1 MFTSLVSSQLH
12 KQLLLNK
19 RMKRFFRYFQPYQK
33 EAILGPVFKLL
44 EASFELLVPLIIA
57 FIVDTIIPNGNQGDL
72 VAMLLLLVG
81 LACVGILV
89 SLTAQYFSA
98 KAAVGVTKA
107 LTNDLYQKVLSLP
120 KSSRDIL
127 SSSSLLTRLTSDTLQ
142 IQTGI
147 NTFLRLFLRA
157 PIVVFGSLM
166 MAFYISPSLS
176 VYFLGMIILL
186 LIIVTGISIITSRM
200 YQSIRKDVDSLVG
213 QVGETV
219 MGWRVIRAFG
229 QKAREI
235 KTFQGINQTYKKHQ
249 LQAGFWSSLLS
260 PLTFLVVNTT
270 LLILIWQGNG
280 AVSQNLLE
288 QGMLVALINYLLQ
301 ILVELVKM
309 IMVVSTLNQTYIS
322 AQRIQEVFDQESENV
337 EADLPVV
344 KSRDKDLV
352 FSVHDLTFAYPN
364 SAEESLSGIDF
375 ELRKGQFMGIIGGTG
390 SGKST
395 LVDLLQALYSLPTS
409 QLSVYIDGKSPKNV
423 KEWRQ
428 QIAVVPQQAQLFAGT
443 VRSNLSL
450 GLASVSE
457 SDLWAALEIAQA
469 KSFIEDKGGLDSP
482 VEAFGKNFSGGQRQR
497 LTIARAILQKAP
509 ILILDDATSALDYL
523 TESRLLA
530 SIRREL
536 PEQTLIMVSQR
547 TNSLRAA
554 DQILVLDQGRQVG
567 LGRHE
572 DLLRSSA
579 IYQEIDQSQHR
590 EEGSH
595 ETI

>member
-1 MFTSLVSSQLH
+1 
-12 KQLLLNK
+12 
-19 RMKRFFRYFQPYQK
+19 MKFLSRYFKDYIK
-33 EAILGPVFKLL
+33 ESILGPVFKLL
-44 EASFELLVPLIIA
+44 EACFEFLVPLIIA
-57 FIVDTIIPNGNQGDL
+57 YIVDTIIPNGSQGNL
-72 VAMLLLLVG
+72 VAMLFLLVG
-81 LACVGILV
+81 LACIGIIV
-89 SLTAQYFSA
+89 SLIAQYYSA
-98 KAAVGVTKA
+98 KAAVGVTKE

-157 PIVVFGSLM
+157 PIVVFGSLI

-176 VYFLGMIILL
+176 AYFLGMIILL
-186 LIIVTGISIITSRM
+186 IFIVTVISVMTSRI
-200 YQSIRKDVDSLVG
+200 YQSMRKELDGLVG
-213 QVGETV
+213 QVRETV
-219 MGWRVIRAFG
+219 TGWRVIRAFG
-229 QKAREI
+229 QREREI
-235 KTFQGINQTYKKHQ
+235 KAFQGINQIYKKQQ

-260 PLTFLVVNTT
+260 PLTFLVVNGT
-270 LLILIWQGNG
+270 LIILIWQGNK
-280 AVSQNLLE
+280 AISHNLLE
-288 QGMLVALINYLLQ
+288 LGMLVALINYLLQ

-322 AQRIQEVFDQESENV
+322 AQRIQEVLDQTSEDVESS
-337 EADLPVV
+337 LPKVV
-344 KSRDKDLV
+344 SEDKEII
-352 FSVHDLTFAYPN
+352 FSVRHLSFSYPK
-364 SAEESLSGIDF
+364 SAEESLSDIAFD
-375 ELRKGQFMGIIGGTG
+375 LRKGQFMGIIGGTG

-395 LVDLLQALYSLPTS
+395 LVDLLQALYSVPTN
-409 QLSVYIDGKSPKNV
+409 QLSLFIDGKSPKNL

-428 QIAVVPQQAQLFAGT
+428 QIAIVPQQAQLFAGT
-443 VRSNLSL
+443 IRSNLSL
-450 GLASVSE
+450 GLEEISD
-457 SDLWAALEIAQA
+457 SDLWSALEIAQA

-530 SIRREL
+530 AICREL

-547 TNSLRAA
+547 TNSLRTA
-554 DQILVLDQGRQVG
+554 DQILVLEQGRQVG

-579 IYQEIDQSQHR
+579 IYQEIHQSQQQG
-590 EEGSH
+590 EEDSY

>member
-1 MFTSLVSSQLH
+1 MKSL
-12 KQLLLNK
+12 
-19 RMKRFFRYFQPYQK
+19 FRYFKSYKK
-33 EAILGPVFKLL
+33 ESILGPIFKLL

-57 FIVDTIIPNGNQGDL
+57 YIVDTIIPNGNRGDL

-81 LACVGILV
+81 LALVGIIV

-98 KAAVGVTKA
+98 KAAVGVTKE

-127 SSSSLLTRLTSDTLQ
+127 SSSSLLNRLTSDTLQ

-157 PIVVFGSLM
+157 PIVVFGSLIM
-166 MAFYISPSLS
+166 SFYISPTLS
-176 VYFLGMIILL
+176 VYFLGMIVLL
-186 LIIVTGISIITSRM
+186 LVIVAGISVMTSRI
-200 YQSIRKDVDSLVG
+200 YQTIRKELDGLVG
-213 QVGETV
+213 QVRETV
-219 MGWRVIRAFG
+219 TGWRVIRAFG
-229 QKAREI
+229 QREREI
-235 KTFQGINQTYKKHQ
+235 KTFQGINQRYKKQQ
-249 LQAGFWSSLLS
+249 LEAGFWSSLLS
-260 PLTFLVVNTT
+260 PLTFLVVNGT
-270 LLILIWQGNG
+270 LLILIWQGNI
-280 AVSQNLLE
+280 AISHNLLE

-337 EADLPVV
+337 KADLPVV
-344 KSRDKDLV
+344 KSRDKDMV

-390 SGKST
+390 SGKSS
-395 LVDLLQALYSLPTS
+395 LVDLLQALYSLPS
-409 QLSVYIDGKSPKNV
+409 NQLSIYIDGQSPKNL

-428 QIAVVPQQAQLFAGT
+428 QIAIVPQQAQLFAGT
-443 VRSNLSL
+443 IRSNLSL
-450 GLASVSE
+450 GLEEVSD
-457 SDLWAALEIAQA
+457 SDLWSALEIAQA

-547 TNSLRAA
+547 TNSLRTA

-595 ETI
+595 EAI

>member
-1 MFTSLVSSQLH
+1 M
-12 KQLLLNK
+12 
-19 RMKRFFRYFQPYQK
+19 RFLSRYFKDYIK
-33 EAILGPVFKLL
+33 ESILGPVFKLL

-57 FIVDTIIPNGNQGDL
+57 YIVDTIIPNGNRGDL

-81 LACVGILV
+81 LACIGIIV
-89 SLTAQYFSA
+89 SITAQYFSA

-127 SSSSLLTRLTSDTLQ
+127 SSASLLTRLTSDTLQ
-142 IQTGI
+142 VQTGI

-157 PIVVFGSLM
+157 PIVVFGSLI
-166 MAFYISPSLS
+166 MAFYINPSLS
-176 VYFLGMIILL
+176 IYFLGMILL
-186 LIIVTGISIITSRM
+186 LLVIVTGISVLTSRI
-200 YQSIRKDVDSLVG
+200 YQSIRKELDGLVG
-213 QVGETV
+213 QVRETV
-219 MGWRVIRAFG
+219 TGWRVIRAFG
-229 QKAREI
+229 QREREI
-235 KTFQGINQTYKKHQ
+235 KTFQGINQRYKKQQ

-260 PLTFLVVNTT
+260 PLTFLVVNGT
-270 LLILIWQGNG
+270 LLILIWQGNK
-280 AVSQNLLE
+280 AISHNLLE
-288 QGMLVALINYLLQ
+288 LGMLVALINYLLQ

-322 AQRIQEVFDQESENV
+322 AQRIQEVFEQKSEDVDAN
-337 EADLPVV
+337 LPVV
-344 KSRDKDLV
+344 YSRDKELIFFV
-352 FSVHDLTFAYPN
+352 NHLSFSYPK
-364 SAEESLSGIDF
+364 SAEESLIDIDF
-375 ELRKGQFMGIIGGTG
+375 ELGKGQFMGLIGGTG

-395 LVDLLQALYSLPTS
+395 LVDLLQALYSIPTS
-409 QLSVYIDGKSPKNV
+409 QLSFFIDGKSPRNL

-428 QIAVVPQQAQLFAGT
+428 QLAIVPQQAQLFAGT

-450 GLASVSE
+450 GLESVLDRE
-457 SDLWAALEIAQA
+457 LWAALEIAQA

-509 ILILDDATSALDYL
+509 ILVLDDATSALDYL

-530 SIRREL
+530 AIRRAF

-547 TNSLRAA
+547 TNSLRTA

-590 EEGSH
+590 EEDSH

>member
-1 MFTSLVSSQLH
+1 
-12 KQLLLNK
+12 
-19 RMKRFFRYFQPYQK
+19 MKFLSRYFKDYIK
-33 EAILGPVFKLL
+33 ESILGPVFKLL
-44 EASFELLVPLIIA
+44 EACFELLVPLIIA
-57 FIVDTIIPNGNQGDL
+57 YIVDTIIPNGSQGNL
-72 VAMLLLLVG
+72 VAMLFLLVG
-81 LACVGILV
+81 IACIGIIV
-89 SLTAQYFSA
+89 SLIAQYYSA
-98 KAAVGVTKA
+98 KAAVGVTKE

-120 KSSRDIL
+120 KSSQDIL

-157 PIVVFGSLM
+157 PIVVFGSLI

-176 VYFLGMIILL
+176 AYFLGMIILL
-186 LIIVTGISIITSRM
+186 IFIVTVISVMTSRI
-200 YQSIRKDVDSLVG
+200 YQSMRKELDGLVG
-213 QVGETV
+213 QVRETV
-219 MGWRVIRAFG
+219 TGWRVIRAFG
-229 QKAREI
+229 QREREI
-235 KTFQGINQTYKKHQ
+235 KAFQGINQIYKKQQ

-260 PLTFLVVNTT
+260 PLTFLVVNGT
-270 LLILIWQGNG
+270 LLILIWQGNI
-280 AVSQNLLE
+280 AISHNLLE

-322 AQRIQEVFDQESENV
+322 AQRIQEVFDQTSEDVESS
-337 EADLPVV
+337 LPRVV
-344 KSRDKDLV
+344 SEDKEII
-352 FSVHDLTFAYPN
+352 FSVRHLSFSYPK
-364 SAEESLSGIDF
+364 SAEESLSDIAFD
-375 ELRKGQFMGIIGGTG
+375 LRKGQFMGIIGGTG

-395 LVDLLQALYSLPTS
+395 LVDLLQALYSVPTN
-409 QLSVYIDGKSPKNV
+409 QLSLFIDGKSPKNL

-443 VRSNLSL
+443 IRSNLSL
-450 GLASVSE
+450 GLEEISD
-457 SDLWAALEIAQA
+457 SDLWSALEIAQA

-523 TESRLLA
+523 TESRLLVA
-530 SIRREL
+530 IRQEL
-536 PEQTLIMVSQR
+536 PGQNLIMVSQR
-547 TNSLRAA
+547 TNSLRTA
-554 DQILVLDQGRQVG
+554 DQILVLEQGRQVG

-579 IYQEIDQSQHR
+579 IYQEIHQSQQQG
-590 EEGSH
+590 EEDSY
-595 ETI
+595 ETS

>member
-1 MFTSLVSSQLH
+1 
-12 KQLLLNK
+12 
-19 RMKRFFRYFQPYQK
+19 MKFLSRYFKDYIK
-33 EAILGPVFKLL
+33 ESILGPVFKLL
-44 EASFELLVPLIIA
+44 EACFELLVPLIIA
-57 FIVDTIIPNGNQGDL
+57 YIVDTIIPNGSQGNL
-72 VAMLLLLVG
+72 VAMLFLLVG
-81 LACVGILV
+81 IACIGIIV
-89 SLTAQYFSA
+89 SLIAQYYSA
-98 KAAVGVTKA
+98 KAAVGVTKE

-157 PIVVFGSLM
+157 PIVVFGSLI

-176 VYFLGMIILL
+176 AYFLGMIILL
-186 LIIVTGISIITSRM
+186 IFIVTVISVMTSRI
-200 YQSIRKDVDSLVG
+200 YQSMRKELDGLVG
-213 QVGETV
+213 QVRETV
-219 MGWRVIRAFG
+219 TGWRVIRAFG
-229 QKAREI
+229 QREREI
-235 KTFQGINQTYKKHQ
+235 KAFQGINQIYKKQQ

-260 PLTFLVVNTT
+260 PLTFLVVNGT
-270 LLILIWQGNG
+270 LLILIWQGNI
-280 AVSQNLLE
+280 AISHNLLE

-322 AQRIQEVFDQESENV
+322 AQRIQEVFDQTSEDVESS
-337 EADLPVV
+337 LPKVV
-344 KSRDKDLV
+344 SEDKEII
-352 FSVHDLTFAYPN
+352 FSVRHLSFSYPK
-364 SAEESLSGIDF
+364 SAEESLSDIAFD
-375 ELRKGQFMGIIGGTG
+375 LRKGQFMGIIGGTG

-395 LVDLLQALYSLPTS
+395 LVDLLQALYSVPTN
-409 QLSVYIDGKSPKNV
+409 QLSLFIDGKSPKNL

-443 VRSNLSL
+443 IRSNLSL
-450 GLASVSE
+450 GLEEISD
-457 SDLWAALEIAQA
+457 SDLWSALEIAQA

-530 SIRREL
+530 AIRQEL
-536 PEQTLIMVSQR
+536 PGQNLIMVSQR
-547 TNSLRAA
+547 TNSLRTA
-554 DQILVLDQGRQVG
+554 DQILVLEQGRQVG

-572 DLLRSSA
+572 VLLRSSA
-579 IYQEIDQSQHR
+579 IYQEIHQSQQQG
-590 EEGSH
+590 EEDSY

>member
-1 MFTSLVSSQLH
+1 
-12 KQLLLNK
+12 
-19 RMKRFFRYFQPYQK
+19 MKFLSRYFKDYIK
-33 EAILGPVFKLL
+33 ESILGPVFKLL
-44 EASFELLVPLIIA
+44 EACFELLVPLIIA
-57 FIVDTIIPNGNQGDL
+57 YIVDTIIPNGSQGNL
-72 VAMLLLLVG
+72 VAMLFLLVG
-81 LACVGILV
+81 LACIGIIV
-89 SLTAQYFSA
+89 SLIAQYYSA
-98 KAAVGVTKA
+98 KAAVGVTKE

-157 PIVVFGSLM
+157 PIVVFGSLI

-176 VYFLGMIILL
+176 AYFLGMIILL
-186 LIIVTGISIITSRM
+186 IFIVTVISVMTSRI
-200 YQSIRKDVDSLVG
+200 YQSMRKELDGLVG
-213 QVGETV
+213 QVRETV
-219 MGWRVIRAFG
+219 TGWRVIRAFG
-229 QKAREI
+229 QREREI
-235 KTFQGINQTYKKHQ
+235 KAFQGINQIYKKQQ
-249 LQAGFWSSLLS
+249 LQAGFWSILLS
-260 PLTFLVVNTT
+260 PLTFLVVNST
-270 LLILIWQGNG
+270 LLILIWQGNI
-280 AVSQNLLE
+280 AISHNLLE

-322 AQRIQEVFDQESENV
+322 AQRIQEVFEQESEDV
-337 EADLPVV
+337 ESSLPKVV
-344 KSRDKDLV
+344 SEDKEII
-352 FSVHDLTFAYPN
+352 FSVRHLSFSYPK
-364 SAEESLSGIDF
+364 SAEESLSDIAFD
-375 ELRKGQFMGIIGGTG
+375 LRKGQFMGIIGGTG

-395 LVDLLQALYSLPTS
+395 LVDLLQALYSVPTN
-409 QLSVYIDGKSPKNV
+409 QLSLFIDGKSPKNL

-428 QIAVVPQQAQLFAGT
+428 RIAIVPQQAQLFAGT
-443 VRSNLSL
+443 IRSNLSL
-450 GLASVSE
+450 GLEEISD
-457 SDLWAALEIAQA
+457 SDLWSALEIAQA

-509 ILILDDATSALDYL
+509 ILVLDDATSALDYL
-523 TESRLLA
+523 TESRLLVA
-530 SIRREL
+530 IRREL

-547 TNSLRAA
+547 TNSLRTA
-554 DQILVLDQGRQVG
+554 DQILVLEQGRQVG

-579 IYQEIDQSQHR
+579 IYQEIHQSQQQG
-590 EEGSH
+590 EEDSY

>member
-1 MFTSLVSSQLH
+1 
-12 KQLLLNK
+12 
-19 RMKRFFRYFQPYQK
+19 MKFLSRYFKDYIK
-33 EAILGPVFKLL
+33 ESILGPVFKLL
-44 EASFELLVPLIIA
+44 EACFELLVPLIIA
-57 FIVDTIIPNGNQGDL
+57 YIVDTIIPNGSRGNL
-72 VAMLLLLVG
+72 VAMLFLLVG
-81 LACVGILV
+81 LACIGIIV
-89 SLTAQYFSA
+89 SLIAQYYSA
-98 KAAVGVTKA
+98 KAAVGVTKE

-157 PIVVFGSLM
+157 PIVVFGSLI

-176 VYFLGMIILL
+176 AYFLGMIILL
-186 LIIVTGISIITSRM
+186 IFIVTVISVMTSRI
-200 YQSIRKDVDSLVG
+200 YQSMRKELDGLVG
-213 QVGETV
+213 QVRETV
-219 MGWRVIRAFG
+219 TGWRVIRAFG
-229 QKAREI
+229 QREREI
-235 KTFQGINQTYKKHQ
+235 KAFQGINQIYKKQQ

-260 PLTFLVVNTT
+260 PLTFLVVNGT
-270 LLILIWQGNG
+270 LLILIWQGNI
-280 AVSQNLLE
+280 AISHNLLE

-322 AQRIQEVFDQESENV
+322 AQRIQEVFDQTSEDIESS
-337 EADLPVV
+337 LPKVV
-344 KSRDKDLV
+344 SEDKEII
-352 FSVHDLTFAYPN
+352 FSVRHLSFSYPK
-364 SAEESLSGIDF
+364 SAEESLSDIAFD
-375 ELRKGQFMGIIGGTG
+375 LRKGQFMGIIGGTG

-395 LVDLLQALYSLPTS
+395 LVDLLQALYSVPTN
-409 QLSVYIDGKSPKNV
+409 QLSLFIDGKSPKNL

-443 VRSNLSL
+443 IRSNLSL
-450 GLASVSE
+450 GLEEISD
-457 SDLWAALEIAQA
+457 SDLWSALEIAQA

-523 TESRLLA
+523 TESRLLVA
-530 SIRREL
+530 IRQEL
-536 PEQTLIMVSQR
+536 PGQNLIMVSQR
-547 TNSLRAA
+547 TNSLRTA
-554 DQILVLDQGRQVG
+554 DQILVLEQGRQVG

-572 DLLRSSA
+572 VLLRSSA
-579 IYQEIDQSQHR
+579 IYQEIHQSQQQG
-590 EEGSH
+590 EEDSY

>member
-1 MFTSLVSSQLH
+1 
-12 KQLLLNK
+12 
-19 RMKRFFRYFQPYQK
+19 MKFLSRYFKDYIK
-33 EAILGPVFKLL
+33 ESILGPVFKLL
-44 EASFELLVPLIIA
+44 EACFELLVPLIIA
-57 FIVDTIIPNGNQGDL
+57 YIVDTIIPNGSQGNL
-72 VAMLLLLVG
+72 VAMLFLLVG
-81 LACVGILV
+81 IACIGIIV
-89 SLTAQYFSA
+89 SLIAQYYSA
-98 KAAVGVTKA
+98 KAAVGVTKE

-157 PIVVFGSLM
+157 PIVVFGSLI

-176 VYFLGMIILL
+176 AYFLGMIILL
-186 LIIVTGISIITSRM
+186 IFIVTVISVMTSRI
-200 YQSIRKDVDSLVG
+200 YQSMRKELDGLVG
-213 QVGETV
+213 QVRETV
-219 MGWRVIRAFG
+219 TGWRVIRAFG
-229 QKAREI
+229 QREREI
-235 KTFQGINQTYKKHQ
+235 KAFQGINQIYKKQQ

-260 PLTFLVVNTT
+260 PLTFLVVNGT
-270 LLILIWQGNG
+270 LLILIWQGNI
-280 AVSQNLLE
+280 AISHNLLE

-322 AQRIQEVFDQESENV
+322 AQRIQEVFDQTSEDVESS
-337 EADLPVV
+337 LPKVV
-344 KSRDKDLV
+344 SEDKEII
-352 FSVHDLTFAYPN
+352 FSVRHLSFSYPK
-364 SAEESLSGIDF
+364 SAEESLSDIAFD
-375 ELRKGQFMGIIGGTG
+375 LRKGQFMGIIGGTG

-395 LVDLLQALYSLPTS
+395 LVDLLQALYSLPTN
-409 QLSVYIDGKSPKNV
+409 QLSLFIDGKSPKNL

-443 VRSNLSL
+443 IRSNLSL
-450 GLASVSE
+450 GLEEISD
-457 SDLWAALEIAQA
+457 SDLWSALEIAQA

-523 TESRLLA
+523 TESRLLVA
-530 SIRREL
+530 IRQEL
-536 PEQTLIMVSQR
+536 PGQNLIMVSQR
-547 TNSLRAA
+547 TNSLRTA
-554 DQILVLDQGRQVG
+554 DQILVLEQGRQVG

-579 IYQEIDQSQHR
+579 IYQEIHQSQQQG
-590 EEGSH
+590 EEDSY

>member
-1 MFTSLVSSQLH
+1 
-12 KQLLLNK
+12 
-19 RMKRFFRYFQPYQK
+19 MKFLSRYFKDYIK
-33 EAILGPVFKLL
+33 ESILGPVFKLL
-44 EASFELLVPLIIA
+44 EACFELLVPLIIA
-57 FIVDTIIPNGNQGDL
+57 YIVDTIIPNGSQGNL
-72 VAMLLLLVG
+72 VAMLFLLVG
-81 LACVGILV
+81 LACIGIIV
-89 SLTAQYFSA
+89 SLIAQYYSA
-98 KAAVGVTKA
+98 KAAVGVTKE

-157 PIVVFGSLM
+157 PIVVFGSLI

-176 VYFLGMIILL
+176 AYFLGMIILL
-186 LIIVTGISIITSRM
+186 IFIVTVISVMTSRI
-200 YQSIRKDVDSLVG
+200 YQSMRKELDGLVG
-213 QVGETV
+213 QVRETV
-219 MGWRVIRAFG
+219 TGWRVIRAFG
-229 QKAREI
+229 QREREI
-235 KTFQGINQTYKKHQ
+235 KAFQGINQIYKKQQ

-260 PLTFLVVNTT
+260 PLTFLVVNGT
-270 LLILIWQGNG
+270 LLILIWQGNI
-280 AVSQNLLE
+280 AISHNLLE

-322 AQRIQEVFDQESENV
+322 AQRIQEVFDQTSEDVESS
-337 EADLPVV
+337 LPRVV
-344 KSRDKDLV
+344 SEDKEII
-352 FSVHDLTFAYPN
+352 FSVRHLSFSYPK
-364 SAEESLSGIDF
+364 SAEESLSDIAFD
-375 ELRKGQFMGIIGGTG
+375 LRKGQFMGIIGGTG

-395 LVDLLQALYSLPTS
+395 LVDLLQALYSVPTN
-409 QLSVYIDGKSPKNV
+409 QLSLFIDGKSPKNL

-443 VRSNLSL
+443 IRSNLSL
-450 GLASVSE
+450 GLEEISD
-457 SDLWAALEIAQA
+457 SDLWSALEIAQA

-523 TESRLLA
+523 TESRLLVA
-530 SIRREL
+530 IRQEL
-536 PEQTLIMVSQR
+536 PGQNLIMVSQR
-547 TNSLRAA
+547 TNSLRTA
-554 DQILVLDQGRQVG
+554 DQILVLEQGRQVG

-579 IYQEIDQSQHR
+579 IYQEIHQSQQQG
-590 EEGSH
+590 EEDSY

>member
-1 MFTSLVSSQLH
+1 MKSL
-12 KQLLLNK
+12 
-19 RMKRFFRYFQPYQK
+19 FRYFKSYKK
-33 EAILGPVFKLL
+33 ESILGPIFKLL

-57 FIVDTIIPNGNQGDL
+57 YIVDTIIPNGNRGDL

-81 LACVGILV
+81 LALVGIIV

-98 KAAVGVTKA
+98 KAAVGVTKE

-127 SSSSLLTRLTSDTLQ
+127 SSSSLLNRLTSDTLQ

-157 PIVVFGSLM
+157 PIVVFGSLIM
-166 MAFYISPSLS
+166 SFYISPTLS

-186 LIIVTGISIITSRM
+186 LVIVAGISVMTSRI
-200 YQSIRKDVDSLVG
+200 YQTIRKELDGLVA
-213 QVGETV
+213 QVRETV
-219 MGWRVIRAFG
+219 TGWRVIRAFG
-229 QKAREI
+229 QREREI
-235 KTFQGINQTYKKHQ
+235 KTFQGINQRYKKQQ
-249 LQAGFWSSLLS
+249 LEAGFWSSLLS
-260 PLTFLVVNTT
+260 PLTFLVVNGT
-270 LLILIWQGNG
+270 LLILIWQGNV
-280 AVSQNLLE
+280 AISDNLLE

-322 AQRIQEVFDQESENV
+322 AQRIQEVFEQESEDV
-337 EADLPVV
+337 QADLPVV
-344 KSRDKDLV
+344 KSRDKELV
-352 FSVHDLTFAYPN
+352 FSVHNLTFAYPN

-375 ELRKGQFMGIIGGTG
+375 ELRKGQFIGIIGGTG

-395 LVDLLQALYSLPTS
+395 LVDLLQALYSLPTN
-409 QLSVYIDGKSPKNV
+409 QLSIYIDGQSPKNL
-423 KEWRQ
+423 KEWRR
-428 QIAVVPQQAQLFAGT
+428 QIAIVPQQAQLFAGT

-450 GLASVSE
+450 GLESVSD
-457 SDLWAALEIAQA
+457 SDLWVALAIAQA

-523 TESRLLA
+523 TESRLLVA
-530 SIRREL
+530 IRQEL
-536 PEQTLIMVSQR
+536 PGQNLIMVSQR
-547 TNSLRAA
+547 TNSLRTA
-554 DQILVLDQGRQVG
+554 DQILVLEQGRQVG

-579 IYQEIDQSQHR
+579 IYQEIHQSQQQG
-590 EEGSH
+590 EEDSY

>member
-1 MFTSLVSSQLH
+1 MKSL
-12 KQLLLNK
+12 
-19 RMKRFFRYFQPYQK
+19 FRYFKSYKK
-33 EAILGPVFKLL
+33 ESILGPIFKLL

-57 FIVDTIIPNGNQGDL
+57 YIVDTIIPNGNRGDL

-81 LACVGILV
+81 LALVGIIV

-98 KAAVGVTKA
+98 KAAVGVTKE

-127 SSSSLLTRLTSDTLQ
+127 SSSSLLNRLTSDTLQ

-157 PIVVFGSLM
+157 PIVVFGSLIM
-166 MAFYISPSLS
+166 SFYISPTLS

-186 LIIVTGISIITSRM
+186 LVIVAGISVMTSRI
-200 YQSIRKDVDSLVG
+200 YQTIRKELDGLVG
-213 QVGETV
+213 QVRETV
-219 MGWRVIRAFG
+219 TGWRVIRAFG
-229 QKAREI
+229 QREREI
-235 KTFQGINQTYKKHQ
+235 KTFQVINQRFKKQQ
-249 LQAGFWSSLLS
+249 LEAGFWSSLLS
-260 PLTFLVVNTT
+260 PLTFLVVNGT
-270 LLILIWQGNG
+270 LLILIWQGNI
-280 AVSQNLLE
+280 AIANNLLE

-322 AQRIQEVFDQESENV
+322 AQRIQEVFEQESENV
-337 EADLPVV
+337 KADLPVV
-344 KSRDKDLV
+344 NSRDKDLV

-364 SAEESLSGIDF
+364 SAEESLVNINF
-375 ELRKGQFMGIIGGTG
+375 QLRKGQFMGIIGGTG

-409 QLSVYIDGKSPKNV
+409 QFSIYIDGKSPKNV

-428 QIAVVPQQAQLFAGT
+428 QIAIVPQQAQLFAGT

-450 GLASVSE
+450 GLESVSD

-530 SIRREL
+530 AIRRDL

>member
-1 MFTSLVSSQLH
+1 
-12 KQLLLNK
+12 
-19 RMKRFFRYFQPYQK
+19 MKFLSRYFKDYIK
-33 EAILGPVFKLL
+33 ESILGPVFKLL
-44 EASFELLVPLIIA
+44 EACFELLVPLIIA
-57 FIVDTIIPNGNQGDL
+57 YIVDTIIPNGSQGNL
-72 VAMLLLLVG
+72 VAMLFLLVG
-81 LACVGILV
+81 IACIGIIV
-89 SLTAQYFSA
+89 SLIAQYYSA
-98 KAAVGVTKA
+98 KAAVGVTKE

-157 PIVVFGSLM
+157 PIVVFGSLI

-176 VYFLGMIILL
+176 AYFLGMIILL
-186 LIIVTGISIITSRM
+186 IFIVTVISVMTSRI
-200 YQSIRKDVDSLVG
+200 YQSMRKELDGLVG
-213 QVGETV
+213 QVRETV
-219 MGWRVIRAFG
+219 TGWRVIRAFG
-229 QKAREI
+229 QREREI
-235 KTFQGINQTYKKHQ
+235 KAFQGINQIYKKQQ

-260 PLTFLVVNTT
+260 PLTFLVVNGT
-270 LLILIWQGNG
+270 LLILIWQGNI
-280 AVSQNLLE
+280 VISHNLLE

-322 AQRIQEVFDQESENV
+322 AQRIQEVFDQTSEDVESS
-337 EADLPVV
+337 LPKVV
-344 KSRDKDLV
+344 SEDKEII
-352 FSVHDLTFAYPN
+352 FSVRHISFSYPK
-364 SAEESLSGIDF
+364 SAEESLSDIAFD
-375 ELRKGQFMGIIGGTG
+375 LRKGQFMGIIGGTG

-395 LVDLLQALYSLPTS
+395 LVDLLQALYSVPTN
-409 QLSVYIDGKSPKNV
+409 QLSLFIDGKSPKNL

-428 QIAVVPQQAQLFAGT
+428 QIAIVPQQAQLFAGT
-443 VRSNLSL
+443 IRSNLSL
-450 GLASVSE
+450 GLEEISD
-457 SDLWAALEIAQA
+457 SDLWSALEIAQA

-523 TESRLLA
+523 TESRLLVA
-530 SIRREL
+530 IRQEL
-536 PEQTLIMVSQR
+536 PDQNLIMVSQR
-547 TNSLRAA
+547 TNSLRTA
-554 DQILVLDQGRQVG
+554 DQILVLEQGRQVG

-579 IYQEIDQSQHR
+579 IYQEIHQSQQQG
-590 EEGSH
+590 EEDSY

>member
-1 MFTSLVSSQLH
+1 
-12 KQLLLNK
+12 
-19 RMKRFFRYFQPYQK
+19 MKFLSRYFKDYIK
-33 EAILGPVFKLL
+33 ESILGPVFKLL
-44 EASFELLVPLIIA
+44 EACFELLVPLIIA
-57 FIVDTIIPNGNQGDL
+57 YIVDTIIPNGSQGNL
-72 VAMLLLLVG
+72 VAMLFLLVG
-81 LACVGILV
+81 IACIGIIV
-89 SLTAQYFSA
+89 SLIAQYYSA
-98 KAAVGVTKA
+98 KAAVGVTKE

-157 PIVVFGSLM
+157 PIVVFGSLI

-176 VYFLGMIILL
+176 AYFLGMIILL
-186 LIIVTGISIITSRM
+186 IFIVTVISVMTSRI
-200 YQSIRKDVDSLVG
+200 YQSMRKELDGLVG
-213 QVGETV
+213 QVRETV
-219 MGWRVIRAFG
+219 TGWRVIRAFG
-229 QKAREI
+229 QREREI
-235 KTFQGINQTYKKHQ
+235 KAFQGINQIYKKQQ

-260 PLTFLVVNTT
+260 PLTFLVVNGT
-270 LLILIWQGNG
+270 LLILIWRGNI
-280 AVSQNLLE
+280 AISHNLLE

-322 AQRIQEVFDQESENV
+322 AQRIQEVFDQTSEDVESS
-337 EADLPVV
+337 LPKVV
-344 KSRDKDLV
+344 SEDKEII
-352 FSVHDLTFAYPN
+352 FSVRHLSFSYPK
-364 SAEESLSGIDF
+364 SAEESLSDIAFD
-375 ELRKGQFMGIIGGTG
+375 LRRGQFMGIIGGTG

-395 LVDLLQALYSLPTS
+395 LVDLLQALYSVPTN
-409 QLSVYIDGKSPKNV
+409 QLSLFIDGKSPKNL

-428 QIAVVPQQAQLFAGT
+428 QIAIVPQQAQLFAGT
-443 VRSNLSL
+443 IRSNLSL
-450 GLASVSE
+450 GLEEISD
-457 SDLWAALEIAQA
+457 SDLWSALEIAQA

-523 TESRLLA
+523 TESRLLVA
-530 SIRREL
+530 IRQEL
-536 PEQTLIMVSQR
+536 PDQNLIMVSQR
-547 TNSLRAA
+547 TNSLRTA
-554 DQILVLDQGRQVG
+554 DQILVLEQGRQVG

-579 IYQEIDQSQHR
+579 IYQEIHQSQQQG
-590 EEGSH
+590 EEDSY

>member
-1 MFTSLVSSQLH
+1 
-12 KQLLLNK
+12 
-19 RMKRFFRYFQPYQK
+19 MKFLSRYFKDYIK
-33 EAILGPVFKLL
+33 ESILGPVFKLL
-44 EASFELLVPLIIA
+44 EACFELLVPLIIA
-57 FIVDTIIPNGNQGDL
+57 YIVDTIIPNGSQGNL
-72 VAMLLLLVG
+72 VAMLFLLVG
-81 LACVGILV
+81 LACIGIIV
-89 SLTAQYFSA
+89 SLIAQYYSA
-98 KAAVGVTKA
+98 KAAVGVTKE

-157 PIVVFGSLM
+157 PIVVFGSLI

-176 VYFLGMIILL
+176 AYFLGMIILL
-186 LIIVTGISIITSRM
+186 IFIVTVISVMTSRI
-200 YQSIRKDVDSLVG
+200 YQSMRKELDGLVG
-213 QVGETV
+213 QVRETV
-219 MGWRVIRAFG
+219 TGWRVIRAFG
-229 QKAREI
+229 QREREI
-235 KTFQGINQTYKKHQ
+235 KAFQGINQIYKKQQ

-260 PLTFLVVNTT
+260 PLTFLVVNGT
-270 LLILIWQGNG
+270 LLILIWQGNI
-280 AVSQNLLE
+280 AISHNLLE

-309 IMVVSTLNQTYIS
+309 ILVVSTLNQTYIS
-322 AQRIQEVFDQESENV
+322 AQRIQEVFDQTSEDVESS
-337 EADLPVV
+337 LPKVV
-344 KSRDKDLV
+344 SEDKEII
-352 FSVHDLTFAYPN
+352 FSVRHLSFSYPK
-364 SAEESLSGIDF
+364 SAEESLSDIAFD
-375 ELRKGQFMGIIGGTG
+375 LRKGQFMGIIGGTG

-395 LVDLLQALYSLPTS
+395 LVDLLQALYSVPTS
-409 QLSVYIDGKSPKNV
+409 QLPLFIDGKSPKNL

-428 QIAVVPQQAQLFAGT
+428 QIAIVPQQAQLFAGT
-443 VRSNLSL
+443 IRSSLSL
-450 GLASVSE
+450 GLEEISD
-457 SDLWAALEIAQA
+457 SDLWSALEIAQA

-523 TESRLLA
+523 TESRLLVA
-530 SIRREL
+530 IRQEL
-536 PEQTLIMVSQR
+536 PGQNLIMVSQR
-547 TNSLRAA
+547 PNSLRTA
-554 DQILVLDQGRQVG
+554 DQILVLEQGRQVG

-579 IYQEIDQSQHR
+579 IYQEIHQSQQQG
-590 EEGSH
+590 EEDSY

>member
-1 MFTSLVSSQLH
+1 
-12 KQLLLNK
+12 
-19 RMKRFFRYFQPYQK
+19 MKFLSRYFKDYIK
-33 EAILGPVFKLL
+33 ESILGPVFKLL
-44 EASFELLVPLIIA
+44 EACFELLVPLIIA
-57 FIVDTIIPNGNQGDL
+57 YIVDAIIPNGSQGNL
-72 VAMLLLLVG
+72 VAMLFLLVG
-81 LACVGILV
+81 IACIGIIV
-89 SLTAQYFSA
+89 SLIAQYYSA
-98 KAAVGVTKA
+98 KAAVGVTKE

-127 SSSSLLTRLTSDTLQ
+127 SSSNLLTRLTSDTLQ

-157 PIVVFGSLM
+157 PIVVFGSLI

-176 VYFLGMIILL
+176 AYFLGMIILL
-186 LIIVTGISIITSRM
+186 IFIVTVISVMTSRI
-200 YQSIRKDVDSLVG
+200 YQSMRKELDGLVG
-213 QVGETV
+213 QVRETV
-219 MGWRVIRAFG
+219 TGWRVIRAFG
-229 QKAREI
+229 QREREI
-235 KTFQGINQTYKKHQ
+235 KAFQGINQIYKKQQ

-260 PLTFLVVNTT
+260 PLTFLVVNGT
-270 LLILIWQGNG
+270 LLILIWQGNI
-280 AVSQNLLE
+280 VISHNLLE

-322 AQRIQEVFDQESENV
+322 AQRIQEVFDQTSEDVESS
-337 EADLPVV
+337 LPKVV
-344 KSRDKDLV
+344 SEDKEII
-352 FSVHDLTFAYPN
+352 FSVRHISFSYPK
-364 SAEESLSGIDF
+364 SAEESLSDIAFD
-375 ELRKGQFMGIIGGTG
+375 LRKGQFMGIIGGTG

-395 LVDLLQALYSLPTS
+395 LVDLLQALYSVPTN
-409 QLSVYIDGKSPKNV
+409 QLSLFIDGKSPKNL

-428 QIAVVPQQAQLFAGT
+428 QIAIVPQQAQLFAGT
-443 VRSNLSL
+443 IRSNLSL
-450 GLASVSE
+450 GLEEISD
-457 SDLWAALEIAQA
+457 SDLWSALEIAQA

-523 TESRLLA
+523 TESRLLVA
-530 SIRREL
+530 IRQEL
-536 PEQTLIMVSQR
+536 PGQNLIMVSQR
-547 TNSLRAA
+547 TNSLRTA
-554 DQILVLDQGRQVG
+554 DQILVLEQGRQVG

-579 IYQEIDQSQHR
+579 IYQEIHQSQQQG
-590 EEGSH
+590 EEDSY

>member
-1 MFTSLVSSQLH
+1 
-12 KQLLLNK
+12 
-19 RMKRFFRYFQPYQK
+19 MKFLSRYFKDYIK
-33 EAILGPVFKLL
+33 ESILGPVFKLL
-44 EASFELLVPLIIA
+44 EACFELLVPLIIA
-57 FIVDTIIPNGNQGDL
+57 YIVDTIIPNGSQGNL
-72 VAMLLLLVG
+72 VAMLFLLVG
-81 LACVGILV
+81 LACIGIIV
-89 SLTAQYFSA
+89 SLIAQYYSA
-98 KAAVGVTKA
+98 KAAVGVTKE

-157 PIVVFGSLM
+157 PIVVFGSLI

-176 VYFLGMIILL
+176 AYFLGMIILL
-186 LIIVTGISIITSRM
+186 IFIVTVISVMTSRI
-200 YQSIRKDVDSLVG
+200 YQSMRKELDGLVG
-213 QVGETV
+213 QVRETV
-219 MGWRVIRAFG
+219 TGWRVIRAFG
-229 QKAREI
+229 QREREI
-235 KTFQGINQTYKKHQ
+235 KAFQGINQIYKKQQ

-260 PLTFLVVNTT
+260 PLTFLVVNGT
-270 LLILIWQGNG
+270 LLILIWQGNI
-280 AVSQNLLE
+280 AISHNLLE

-309 IMVVSTLNQTYIS
+309 ILVVSTLNQTYIS
-322 AQRIQEVFDQESENV
+322 AQRIQEVFDQTSEDVESS
-337 EADLPVV
+337 LPRVV
-344 KSRDKDLV
+344 SEDKEII
-352 FSVHDLTFAYPN
+352 FSVRHLSFSYPK
-364 SAEESLSGIDF
+364 SAEESLSDIAFD
-375 ELRKGQFMGIIGGTG
+375 LRKGQFMGIIGGTG

-395 LVDLLQALYSLPTS
+395 LVDLLQALYSLPS
-409 QLSVYIDGKSPKNV
+409 NQLSIYIDGQSPKNL

-428 QIAVVPQQAQLFAGT
+428 QIAIVPQQAQLFAGT
-443 VRSNLSL
+443 IRSNLSL
-450 GLASVSE
+450 GLEEISD
-457 SDLWAALEIAQA
+457 SDLWSALEIAQA

-530 SIRREL
+530 EIRREL

-554 DQILVLDQGRQVG
+554 DLILVLDQGRQVG

-579 IYQEIDQSQHR
+579 IYQEIDQSQHK

>member
-1 MFTSLVSSQLH
+1 
-12 KQLLLNK
+12 
-19 RMKRFFRYFQPYQK
+19 MKFLSRYFKDYIK
-33 EAILGPVFKLL
+33 ESILGPVFKLL
-44 EASFELLVPLIIA
+44 EACFELLVPLIIA
-57 FIVDTIIPNGNQGDL
+57 YIVDTIIPNGSQGNL
-72 VAMLLLLVG
+72 VAMLFLLVG
-81 LACVGILV
+81 IACIGIIV
-89 SLTAQYFSA
+89 SLIAQYYSA
-98 KAAVGVTKA
+98 KAAVGVTKE

-157 PIVVFGSLM
+157 PIVVFGSLI

-176 VYFLGMIILL
+176 AYFLGMIILL
-186 LIIVTGISIITSRM
+186 IFIVTVISVMTSRI
-200 YQSIRKDVDSLVG
+200 YQSMRKELDGLVG
-213 QVGETV
+213 QVRETV
-219 MGWRVIRAFG
+219 TGWRVIRAFG
-229 QKAREI
+229 QREREI
-235 KTFQGINQTYKKHQ
+235 KAFQGINQIYKKQQ

-260 PLTFLVVNTT
+260 PLTFLVVNGT
-270 LLILIWQGNG
+270 LLILIWQGNI
-280 AVSQNLLE
+280 AISHNLLE

-322 AQRIQEVFDQESENV
+322 AQRIQEVFDQTSEDLESSFQK
-337 EADLPVV
+337 VV
-344 KSRDKDLV
+344 SEDKEII
-352 FSVHDLTFAYPN
+352 FSVRHLSFSYPK
-364 SAEESLSGIDF
+364 SAEESLSDIAFD
-375 ELRKGQFMGIIGGTG
+375 LRKGQFMGIIGGTG

-395 LVDLLQALYSLPTS
+395 LVDLLQALYSVPTN
-409 QLSVYIDGKSPKNV
+409 QLSLFIDGKSPKNL

-428 QIAVVPQQAQLFAGT
+428 QIAIVPQQAQLFAGT
-443 VRSNLSL
+443 IRSNLSL
-450 GLASVSE
+450 GLEEISD
-457 SDLWAALEIAQA
+457 SDLWSALEIAQA

-523 TESRLLA
+523 TESRLLVA
-530 SIRREL
+530 IRQEL
-536 PEQTLIMVSQR
+536 PGQNLIMVSQR
-547 TNSLRAA
+547 TNSLRTA
-554 DQILVLDQGRQVG
+554 DQILVLEQGRQVG

-579 IYQEIDQSQHR
+579 IYQEIHQSQQQG
-590 EEGSH
+590 EEDSY

>member
-1 MFTSLVSSQLH
+1 
-12 KQLLLNK
+12 
-19 RMKRFFRYFQPYQK
+19 MKFLSRYFKDYIK
-33 EAILGPVFKLL
+33 ESILGPVFKLL
-44 EASFELLVPLIIA
+44 EACFELLVPLIIA
-57 FIVDTIIPNGNQGDL
+57 YIVDTIIPNGSQGNL
-72 VAMLLLLVG
+72 VAMLFLLVG
-81 LACVGILV
+81 LACIGIIV
-89 SLTAQYFSA
+89 SLIAQYYSA
-98 KAAVGVTKA
+98 KAAVGVTKE

-157 PIVVFGSLM
+157 PIVVFGSLI

-176 VYFLGMIILL
+176 AYFLGMIILL
-186 LIIVTGISIITSRM
+186 IFIVTVISVMTSRI
-200 YQSIRKDVDSLVG
+200 YQSMRKELDGLVG
-213 QVGETV
+213 QVRETV
-219 MGWRVIRAFG
+219 TGWRVIRAFG
-229 QKAREI
+229 QREREI
-235 KTFQGINQTYKKHQ
+235 KAFQGINQIYKKQQ

-260 PLTFLVVNTT
+260 PLTFLVVNST
-270 LLILIWQGNG
+270 LLILIWQGNI
-280 AVSQNLLE
+280 AISHNLLE

-309 IMVVSTLNQTYIS
+309 IMVVSTLNQTSIS
-322 AQRIQEVFDQESENV
+322 AQRIQEVLDQTSEDVESS
-337 EADLPVV
+337 LPKVV
-344 KSRDKDLV
+344 SEDKEII
-352 FSVHDLTFAYPN
+352 FSVRHISFSYPK
-364 SAEESLSGIDF
+364 SAEESLSDIAFD
-375 ELRKGQFMGIIGGTG
+375 LRKGQFMGIIGGTG

-395 LVDLLQALYSLPTS
+395 LVDLLQALYSVPTN
-409 QLSVYIDGKSPKNV
+409 QLSLFIDGKSPKNL

-428 QIAVVPQQAQLFAGT
+428 QIAIVPQQAQLFAGT
-443 VRSNLSL
+443 IRSNLSL
-450 GLASVSE
+450 GLEEISD
-457 SDLWAALEIAQA
+457 SDLWSALEIAQA

-523 TESRLLA
+523 TESRLLVA
-530 SIRREL
+530 IRQEL
-536 PEQTLIMVSQR
+536 PGQNLIMVSQR
-547 TNSLRAA
+547 TNSLRTA
-554 DQILVLDQGRQVG
+554 DQILVLEQGRQVG

-579 IYQEIDQSQHR
+579 IYQEIHQSQQQG
-590 EEGSH
+590 EEDSY

>member
-1 MFTSLVSSQLH
+1 
-12 KQLLLNK
+12 
-19 RMKRFFRYFQPYQK
+19 MKFLSRYFKDYIK
-33 EAILGPVFKLL
+33 ESILGPVFKLL
-44 EASFELLVPLIIA
+44 EACFELLVPLIIA
-57 FIVDTIIPNGNQGDL
+57 YIVDTIIPNGSQGNL
-72 VAMLLLLVG
+72 VAMLFLLVG
-81 LACVGILV
+81 LACIGIIV
-89 SLTAQYFSA
+89 SLIAQYYSA
-98 KAAVGVTKA
+98 KAAVGVTKE

-157 PIVVFGSLM
+157 PIVVFGSLI

-176 VYFLGMIILL
+176 AYFLGMIILL
-186 LIIVTGISIITSRM
+186 IFIVTVISVMTSRI
-200 YQSIRKDVDSLVG
+200 YQSIRKELDGLVG
-213 QVGETV
+213 QVRETV
-219 MGWRVIRAFG
+219 TGWRVIRAFG
-229 QKAREI
+229 QREREI
-235 KTFQGINQTYKKHQ
+235 KAFQGINQIYKKQQ

-260 PLTFLVVNTT
+260 PLTFLVVNST
-270 LLILIWQGNG
+270 LLILIWQGNI
-280 AVSQNLLE
+280 AISHNLLE

-322 AQRIQEVFDQESENV
+322 AQRIQEVFDQTSEDVESS
-337 EADLPVV
+337 LPKVV
-344 KSRDKDLV
+344 SEDKEII
-352 FSVHDLTFAYPN
+352 FSVRHLSFSYPK
-364 SAEESLSGIDF
+364 SAEESLSDIAFD
-375 ELRKGQFMGIIGGTG
+375 LRKGQFMGIIGGTG

-395 LVDLLQALYSLPTS
+395 LVDLLQALYSVPTN
-409 QLSVYIDGKSPKNV
+409 QLSLFIDGKSPKNL

-428 QIAVVPQQAQLFAGT
+428 QIAIVPQQAQLFAGT
-443 VRSNLSL
+443 IRSNLSL
-450 GLASVSE
+450 GLEEISD
-457 SDLWAALEIAQA
+457 SDLWSALEIAQA

-523 TESRLLA
+523 TESRLLVA
-530 SIRREL
+530 IRQEL
-536 PEQTLIMVSQR
+536 PDQNLIMVSQR
-547 TNSLRAA
+547 TNSLRTA
-554 DQILVLDQGRQVG
+554 DQILVLEQGRQVG

-579 IYQEIDQSQHR
+579 IYQEIHQSQQQG
-590 EEGSH
+590 EEDSY

>member
-1 MFTSLVSSQLH
+1 
-12 KQLLLNK
+12 
-19 RMKRFFRYFQPYQK
+19 MKFLSRYFKDYIK
-33 EAILGPVFKLL
+33 ESILGPVFKLL
-44 EASFELLVPLIIA
+44 EACFELLVPLIIA
-57 FIVDTIIPNGNQGDL
+57 YIVDTIIPNGSQGNL
-72 VAMLLLLVG
+72 VAMLFLLVG
-81 LACVGILV
+81 LACIGIIV
-89 SLTAQYFSA
+89 SLIAQYYSA
-98 KAAVGVTKA
+98 KAAVGVTKE

-157 PIVVFGSLM
+157 PIVVFGSLI

-176 VYFLGMIILL
+176 AYFLGMIILL
-186 LIIVTGISIITSRM
+186 IFIVTVISVMTSRI
-200 YQSIRKDVDSLVG
+200 YQSIRKELDGLVG
-213 QVGETV
+213 QVRETV
-219 MGWRVIRAFG
+219 TGWRVIRAFG
-229 QKAREI
+229 QREREI
-235 KTFQGINQTYKKHQ
+235 KAFHGINQIYKKQQ

-260 PLTFLVVNTT
+260 PLTFLVVNGT
-270 LLILIWQGNG
+270 LLILIWQGNI
-280 AVSQNLLE
+280 AISHNLLE

-322 AQRIQEVFDQESENV
+322 AQRIQEVFDQTSEDVESS
-337 EADLPVV
+337 LPIVV
-344 KSRDKDLV
+344 SEDKEII
-352 FSVHDLTFAYPN
+352 FSVRHLSFSYPK
-364 SAEESLSGIDF
+364 SAEESLSDITFD
-375 ELRKGQFMGIIGGTG
+375 LRKGQFMGIIGGTG

-395 LVDLLQALYSLPTS
+395 LVDLLQTLYSVPTN
-409 QLSVYIDGKSPKNV
+409 QLSLFIDGKSPKNL

-428 QIAVVPQQAQLFAGT
+428 RIAIVPQQAQLFAGT
-443 VRSNLSL
+443 IRSNLSL
-450 GLASVSE
+450 GLEEISD
-457 SDLWAALEIAQA
+457 SDLWSALEIAQA

-523 TESRLLA
+523 TESRLLVA
-530 SIRREL
+530 IRQEL
-536 PEQTLIMVSQR
+536 PGQNLIMVSQR
-547 TNSLRAA
+547 TNSLRTA
-554 DQILVLDQGRQVG
+554 DQILVLEQGRQVG

-579 IYQEIDQSQHR
+579 IYQEIHQSQQQG
-590 EEGSH
+590 EEDSY

>member
-1 MFTSLVSSQLH
+1 
-12 KQLLLNK
+12 
-19 RMKRFFRYFQPYQK
+19 MKLFFQYFKPYK
-33 EAILGPVFKLL
+33 NESILGPVFKLL

-57 FIVDTIIPNGNQGDL
+57 YIVDTIIPNGNRGDL

-81 LACVGILV
+81 LACIGIIV
-89 SLTAQYFSA
+89 SITAQYFSA

-127 SSSSLLTRLTSDTLQ
+127 SSASLLTRLTSDTLQ
-142 IQTGI
+142 VQTGI

-157 PIVVFGSLM
+157 PIVVFGSLI

-176 VYFLGMIILL
+176 IYFLGMILL
-186 LIIVTGISIITSRM
+186 LLVIVTGISVLTSRI
-200 YQSIRKDVDSLVG
+200 YQSIRKELDCLVG
-213 QVGETV
+213 QVRETIT
-219 MGWRVIRAFG
+219 GWRVIRAFG
-229 QKAREI
+229 QREREI
-235 KTFQGINQTYKKHQ
+235 KTFQGINQRYKKQQ
-249 LQAGFWSSLLS
+249 LQSGFWSSLLS
-260 PLTFLVVNTT
+260 PLTFLVVNGT
-270 LLILIWQGNG
+270 LILLIWQGDSAISDNR
-280 AVSQNLLE
+280 LE

-301 ILVELVKM
+301 ILVELVKL
-309 IMVVSTLNQTYIS
+309 IMVVTTLNQTYIS
-322 AQRIQEVFDQESENV
+322 AQRIQEVFEQKSEDVDAN
-337 EADLPVV
+337 LPVV
-344 KSRDKDLV
+344 YSRDKELI
-352 FSVHDLTFAYPN
+352 FSVNHLSFSYPK
-364 SAEESLSGIDF
+364 SAEESLIDIDF
-375 ELRKGQFMGIIGGTG
+375 ELCKRQFMGLIGGTG

-395 LVDLLQALYSLPTS
+395 LVDLLQALYSIPTS
-409 QLSVYIDGKSPKNV
+409 QLSFFIEGKSPRNL

-428 QIAVVPQQAQLFAGT
+428 QLAIVPQQAQLFAGT

-450 GLASVSE
+450 GLESVLDSE
-457 SDLWAALEIAQA
+457 LWAALEIAQA

-509 ILILDDATSALDYL
+509 ILVLDDATSALDYL
-523 TESRLLA
+523 TESRLLSA
-530 SIRREL
+530 IRRTF

-547 TNSLRAA
+547 TNSLRTA

-590 EEGSH
+590 EEDSH

>member
-1 MFTSLVSSQLH
+1 
-12 KQLLLNK
+12 
-19 RMKRFFRYFQPYQK
+19 MKFLSRYFKDYIK
-33 EAILGPVFKLL
+33 ESILGPVFKLL
-44 EASFELLVPLIIA
+44 EACFELLVPLIIA
-57 FIVDTIIPNGNQGDL
+57 YIVDTIIPNGSQGNL
-72 VAMLLLLVG
+72 VAMLFLLVG
-81 LACVGILV
+81 IACIGIIV
-89 SLTAQYFSA
+89 SLIAQYYSA
-98 KAAVGVTKA
+98 KAAVGVTKE

-157 PIVVFGSLM
+157 PIVVFGSLI

-176 VYFLGMIILL
+176 AYFLGMIILL
-186 LIIVTGISIITSRM
+186 IFIVTVISVMTSRI
-200 YQSIRKDVDSLVG
+200 YQSMRKELDGLVG
-213 QVGETV
+213 QVRETV
-219 MGWRVIRAFG
+219 TGWRVIRAFG
-229 QKAREI
+229 QREREI
-235 KTFQGINQTYKKHQ
+235 KAFQGINQIYKKQQ

-260 PLTFLVVNTT
+260 PLTFLVVNGT
-270 LLILIWQGNG
+270 LLILIWQGNI
-280 AVSQNLLE
+280 AISHNLLE

-322 AQRIQEVFDQESENV
+322 AQRIQEVFDQTSEDVESS
-337 EADLPVV
+337 LPKVV
-344 KSRDKDLV
+344 SEDKGII
-352 FSVHDLTFAYPN
+352 FSVRHLSFSYPK
-364 SAEESLSGIDF
+364 SAEESLSDITFD
-375 ELRKGQFMGIIGGTG
+375 LRKGQFMGIIGGTG

-395 LVDLLQALYSLPTS
+395 LVDLLQALYSVPTN
-409 QLSVYIDGKSPKNV
+409 QLSLFIDGKSPKNL

-428 QIAVVPQQAQLFAGT
+428 QIAIVPQQDQLFAGT
-443 VRSNLSL
+443 IRSNLSL
-450 GLASVSE
+450 GLEEISD
-457 SDLWAALEIAQA
+457 SDLWSALEIAQA

-523 TESRLLA
+523 TESRLLVA
-530 SIRREL
+530 IRQEL
-536 PEQTLIMVSQR
+536 PGQNLIMVSQR
-547 TNSLRAA
+547 TNSLRTA
-554 DQILVLDQGRQVG
+554 DQILVLEQGRQVG

-579 IYQEIDQSQHR
+579 IYQEIHQSQQQG
-590 EEGSH
+590 EEDSYG
-595 ETI
+595 TI

>member
-1 MFTSLVSSQLH
+1 
-12 KQLLLNK
+12 
-19 RMKRFFRYFQPYQK
+19 MKFLSRYFKDYIK
-33 EAILGPVFKLL
+33 ESILGPVFKLL
-44 EASFELLVPLIIA
+44 EACFELLVPLIIA
-57 FIVDTIIPNGNQGDL
+57 YIVDTIIPNGSQGNL
-72 VAMLLLLVG
+72 VAMLFLLVG
-81 LACVGILV
+81 LACIGIIV
-89 SLTAQYFSA
+89 SLIAQYYSA
-98 KAAVGVTKA
+98 KAAVGVTKE

-157 PIVVFGSLM
+157 PIVVFGSLI

-176 VYFLGMIILL
+176 AYFLGMIILL
-186 LIIVTGISIITSRM
+186 IFIVTVISVMTSRI
-200 YQSIRKDVDSLVG
+200 YQSMRKELDGLVG
-213 QVGETV
+213 QVRETV
-219 MGWRVIRAFG
+219 TGWRVIRAFG
-229 QKAREI
+229 QREREI
-235 KTFQGINQTYKKHQ
+235 KAFQGINQIYKKQQ

-260 PLTFLVVNTT
+260 PLTFLVVNGT
-270 LLILIWQGNG
+270 LLILIWQGNI
-280 AVSQNLLE
+280 AISHNLLE

-322 AQRIQEVFDQESENV
+322 AQRIQEVFEQESEDV
-337 EADLPVV
+337 ESSLPKVV
-344 KSRDKDLV
+344 SEDKEII
-352 FSVHDLTFAYPN
+352 FSVRHLSFSYPK
-364 SAEESLSGIDF
+364 SAEESLSDIAFD
-375 ELRKGQFMGIIGGTG
+375 LRKGQFMGIIGGTG

-395 LVDLLQALYSLPTS
+395 LVDLLQALYSVPTN
-409 QLSVYIDGKSPKNV
+409 QLSLFIDGKSPKNL

-428 QIAVVPQQAQLFAGT
+428 RVAIVPQQAQLFAGT
-443 VRSNLSL
+443 IRSNLSL
-450 GLASVSE
+450 GLEEISD
-457 SDLWAALEIAQA
+457 SDLWSALEIAQA

-530 SIRREL
+530 AIRREL

>member
-1 MFTSLVSSQLH
+1 
-12 KQLLLNK
+12 
-19 RMKRFFRYFQPYQK
+19 MKFLSRYFKDYIK
-33 EAILGPVFKLL
+33 ESILGPVFKLL
-44 EASFELLVPLIIA
+44 EACFELLVPLIIA
-57 FIVDTIIPNGNQGDL
+57 YIVDTIIPNGSQGNL
-72 VAMLLLLVG
+72 VAMLFLLVG
-81 LACVGILV
+81 LACIGIIV
-89 SLTAQYFSA
+89 SLIAQYYSA
-98 KAAVGVTKA
+98 KAAVGVTKE

-157 PIVVFGSLM
+157 PIVVFGSLI

-176 VYFLGMIILL
+176 AYFLGMIILL
-186 LIIVTGISIITSRM
+186 IFIVTVISVMTSRI
-200 YQSIRKDVDSLVG
+200 YQSMRKELDGLVG
-213 QVGETV
+213 QVRETV
-219 MGWRVIRAFG
+219 TGWRVIRAFG
-229 QKAREI
+229 QREREI
-235 KTFQGINQTYKKHQ
+235 KAFQGINQIYKKQQ

-260 PLTFLVVNTT
+260 PLTFLVVNGT
-270 LLILIWQGNG
+270 LLILIWQGNI
-280 AVSQNLLE
+280 AISHNLLE

-301 ILVELVKM
+301 ILVELIKM

-322 AQRIQEVFDQESENV
+322 AQRIQEVFDQTSEDVESS
-337 EADLPVV
+337 LPKVV
-344 KSRDKDLV
+344 SEDKEII
-352 FSVHDLTFAYPN
+352 FSVCHLSFSYPK
-364 SAEESLSGIDF
+364 SAEESLSDIAFD
-375 ELRKGQFMGIIGGTG
+375 LRKGQFMGIIGGTG

-395 LVDLLQALYSLPTS
+395 LVDLLQALYSVPTN
-409 QLSVYIDGKSPKNV
+409 QLSLFIDGKSPKNL

-428 QIAVVPQQAQLFAGT
+428 RIAIVPQQAQLFAGT
-443 VRSNLSL
+443 IRSNLSL
-450 GLASVSE
+450 GLEEISD
-457 SDLWAALEIAQA
+457 SDLWSALEIAQA

-523 TESRLLA
+523 TESRLLVA
-530 SIRREL
+530 IRQEL
-536 PEQTLIMVSQR
+536 PGQNLIMVSQR
-547 TNSLRAA
+547 TNSLRTA
-554 DQILVLDQGRQVG
+554 DQILVLEQGRQVG

-579 IYQEIDQSQHR
+579 IYQEIHQSQQQG
-590 EEGSH
+590 EEDSY

>member
-1 MFTSLVSSQLH
+1 
-12 KQLLLNK
+12 
-19 RMKRFFRYFQPYQK
+19 MKFLSRYFKDYIK
-33 EAILGPVFKLL
+33 ESILGPVFKLL
-44 EASFELLVPLIIA
+44 EACFELLVPLIIA
-57 FIVDTIIPNGNQGDL
+57 YIVDTIIPNGSQGNL
-72 VAMLLLLVG
+72 VAMLFLLVG
-81 LACVGILV
+81 IACIGIIV
-89 SLTAQYFSA
+89 SLIAQYYSA
-98 KAAVGVTKA
+98 KAAVGVTKE

-157 PIVVFGSLM
+157 PIVVFGSLI

-176 VYFLGMIILL
+176 AYFLGMIILL
-186 LIIVTGISIITSRM
+186 IFIVTVISVMTSRI
-200 YQSIRKDVDSLVG
+200 YQSMRKELDGLVG
-213 QVGETV
+213 QVRETV
-219 MGWRVIRAFG
+219 TGWRVIRAFG
-229 QKAREI
+229 QREREI
-235 KTFQGINQTYKKHQ
+235 KAFQGINQIYKKQQ

-260 PLTFLVVNTT
+260 PLTFLVVNGT
-270 LLILIWQGNG
+270 LLILIWQGNI
-280 AVSQNLLE
+280 AISHNLLE

-322 AQRIQEVFDQESENV
+322 AQRIQEVFDQTSEDVESS
-337 EADLPVV
+337 LPKVV
-344 KSRDKDLV
+344 SEDKEII
-352 FSVHDLTFAYPN
+352 FSVRHLSFSYPK
-364 SAEESLSGIDF
+364 SAEESLSDIAFD
-375 ELRKGQFMGIIGGTG
+375 LRKGQFMGIIGGTG

-395 LVDLLQALYSLPTS
+395 LVDILQALYSVSTN
-409 QLSVYIDGKSPKNV
+409 QLSLFIDGKSPKNL

-428 QIAVVPQQAQLFAGT
+428 QIAIVPQQAQLFAGT
-443 VRSNLSL
+443 IRSNLSL
-450 GLASVSE
+450 GLEEISD
-457 SDLWAALEIAQA
+457 SDLWSALEIAQA

-509 ILILDDATSALDYL
+509 ILVLDDATSALDYL

-530 SIRREL
+530 AIRRAF

-547 TNSLRAA
+547 TNSLRTA
-554 DQILVLDQGRQVG
+554 DQILVLEQGRQVG

-579 IYQEIDQSQHR
+579 IYQEIHQSQQQG
-590 EEGSH
+590 EEDSY

>member
-1 MFTSLVSSQLH
+1 MTSL
-12 KQLLLNK
+12 
-19 RMKRFFRYFQPYQK
+19 FRYFKPYKK
-33 EAILGPVFKLL
+33 ESILGPVFKLL

-57 FIVDTIIPNGNQGDL
+57 YIVDTIIPNGNRGDL

-81 LACVGILV
+81 LALVGIIV

-98 KAAVGVTKA
+98 KAAVGVTKN

-127 SSSSLLTRLTSDTLQ
+127 SSSSLLNRLTSDTLQ

-157 PIVVFGSLM
+157 PIVVFGSLIM
-166 MAFYISPSLS
+166 SFYISPTLS
-176 VYFLGMIILL
+176 VYFLGMIVLL
-186 LIIVTGISIITSRM
+186 LIIVAGISVMTSRI
-200 YQSIRKDVDSLVG
+200 YQTIRKELDGLVA
-213 QVGETV
+213 QVRETV
-219 MGWRVIRAFG
+219 TGWRVIRAFG
-229 QKAREI
+229 QREREI
-235 KTFQGINQTYKKHQ
+235 RAFQGINQRYKKQQ
-249 LQAGFWSSLLS
+249 LEAGFWSSLLS
-260 PLTFLVVNTT
+260 PLTFLVVNST
-270 LLILIWQGNG
+270 LLILIWQGNTAISG
-280 AVSQNLLE
+280 NLLE

-322 AQRIQEVFDQESENV
+322 AQRIQEVFEQESENV

-375 ELRKGQFMGIIGGTG
+375 ELHKGQFMGIIGGTG

-395 LVDLLQALYSLPTS
+395 LVDLLQALYSLPTN
-409 QLSVYIDGKSPKNV
+409 QLSIYIDGQSPKNL

-428 QIAVVPQQAQLFAGT
+428 QIAIVPQQAQLFAGS

-530 SIRREL
+530 AIRRDL

-595 ETI
+595 EAI

>member
-1 MFTSLVSSQLH
+1 
-12 KQLLLNK
+12 
-19 RMKRFFRYFQPYQK
+19 MKFLSRYFKDYIK
-33 EAILGPVFKLL
+33 ESILGPVFKLL
-44 EASFELLVPLIIA
+44 EACFELLVPLIIA
-57 FIVDTIIPNGNQGDL
+57 YIVDTIIPNGSQGNL
-72 VAMLLLLVG
+72 VAMLFLLVG
-81 LACVGILV
+81 IACIGIIV
-89 SLTAQYFSA
+89 SLIAQYYSA
-98 KAAVGVTKA
+98 KAAVGVTKE

-157 PIVVFGSLM
+157 PIVVFGSLI

-176 VYFLGMIILL
+176 AYFLGMIILL
-186 LIIVTGISIITSRM
+186 IFIVTVISVMTSRI
-200 YQSIRKDVDSLVG
+200 YQSMRKELDGLVG
-213 QVGETV
+213 QVRETV
-219 MGWRVIRAFG
+219 TGWRVIRAFG
-229 QKAREI
+229 QREREI
-235 KTFQGINQTYKKHQ
+235 KAFQGINQIYKKQQ

-260 PLTFLVVNTT
+260 PLTFLVVNGT
-270 LLILIWQGNG
+270 LLILIWRGNI
-280 AVSQNLLE
+280 AISHNLLE

-322 AQRIQEVFDQESENV
+322 AQRIQEVFDQTSEDVESS
-337 EADLPVV
+337 LPKVV
-344 KSRDKDLV
+344 SEDKEII
-352 FSVHDLTFAYPN
+352 FSVRHLSFSYPK
-364 SAEESLSGIDF
+364 SAEESLSDIAFD
-375 ELRKGQFMGIIGGTG
+375 LRKGQFMGIIGGTG

-395 LVDLLQALYSLPTS
+395 LVDLLQALYSVLTN
-409 QLSVYIDGKSPKNV
+409 QLSLFIDGKSPKNL

-443 VRSNLSL
+443 IRSNLSL
-450 GLASVSE
+450 GLEEISD
-457 SDLWAALEIAQA
+457 SDLWSALEIAQA

-530 SIRREL
+530 AIRKEL
-536 PEQTLIMVSQR
+536 PGQNLIMVSQR
-547 TNSLRAA
+547 TNSLRTA
-554 DQILVLDQGRQVG
+554 DQILVLEQGRQVG

-579 IYQEIDQSQHR
+579 IYQEIHQSQQQG
-590 EEGSH
+590 EEDSY

>member
-1 MFTSLVSSQLH
+1 
-12 KQLLLNK
+12 
-19 RMKRFFRYFQPYQK
+19 MKFLSRYFKDYIK
-33 EAILGPVFKLL
+33 ESILGPVFKLL
-44 EASFELLVPLIIA
+44 EACFELLVPLIIA
-57 FIVDTIIPNGNQGDL
+57 YIVDTIIPNGSRGNL
-72 VAMLLLLVG
+72 VAMLFLLVG
-81 LACVGILV
+81 LACIGIIV
-89 SLTAQYFSA
+89 SLIAQYYSA
-98 KAAVGVTKA
+98 KAAVGVTKE

-157 PIVVFGSLM
+157 PIVVFGSLI

-176 VYFLGMIILL
+176 AYFLGMIILL
-186 LIIVTGISIITSRM
+186 IFIVTVISVMTSRI
-200 YQSIRKDVDSLVG
+200 YQSMRKELDGLVG
-213 QVGETV
+213 QVRETV
-219 MGWRVIRAFG
+219 TGWRVIRAFG
-229 QKAREI
+229 QREREI
-235 KTFQGINQTYKKHQ
+235 KAFQGINQIYKKQQ

-260 PLTFLVVNTT
+260 PLTFLVVNGT
-270 LLILIWQGNG
+270 LLILIWQGNI
-280 AVSQNLLE
+280 AISHNLLE

-322 AQRIQEVFDQESENV
+322 AQRIQEVFDQTSEDVESS
-337 EADLPVV
+337 LPKVV
-344 KSRDKDLV
+344 SEDKEII
-352 FSVHDLTFAYPN
+352 FSVRHLSFSYPK
-364 SAEESLSGIDF
+364 SAEESLSDIAFD
-375 ELRKGQFMGIIGGTG
+375 LRKGQFMGIIGGTG

-395 LVDLLQALYSLPTS
+395 LVDLLQALYSVPTN
-409 QLSVYIDGKSPKNV
+409 QLSLFIDGKSPKNL

-443 VRSNLSL
+443 IRSNLSL
-450 GLASVSE
+450 GLEEISD
-457 SDLWAALEIAQA
+457 SDLWSALEIAQA

-523 TESRLLA
+523 TESRLLVA
-530 SIRREL
+530 IRQEL
-536 PEQTLIMVSQR
+536 PGQNLIMVSQR
-547 TNSLRAA
+547 TNSLRTA
-554 DQILVLDQGRQVG
+554 DQILVLEQGRQVG

-579 IYQEIDQSQHR
+579 IYQEIHQSQQQG
-590 EEGSH
+590 EEDSY
-595 ETI
+595 ETS

>member
-1 MFTSLVSSQLH
+1 
-12 KQLLLNK
+12 
-19 RMKRFFRYFQPYQK
+19 MKFLSRYFKDYIK
-33 EAILGPVFKLL
+33 ESILGPVFKLL
-44 EASFELLVPLIIA
+44 EACFELLVPLIIA
-57 FIVDTIIPNGNQGDL
+57 YIVDTIIPNGSQGNL
-72 VAMLLLLVG
+72 VAMLFLLVG
-81 LACVGILV
+81 LACIGIIV
-89 SLTAQYFSA
+89 SLIAQYYSA
-98 KAAVGVTKA
+98 KAAVGVTKE

-157 PIVVFGSLM
+157 PIVVFGSLI

-176 VYFLGMIILL
+176 AYFLGMIILL
-186 LIIVTGISIITSRM
+186 IFIVTVISVMTSRI
-200 YQSIRKDVDSLVG
+200 YQSMRKELDGLVG
-213 QVGETV
+213 QVRETV
-219 MGWRVIRAFG
+219 TGWRVIRAFG
-229 QKAREI
+229 QREREI
-235 KTFQGINQTYKKHQ
+235 KAFHGINQIYKKQQ

-260 PLTFLVVNTT
+260 PLTFLVVNGT
-270 LLILIWQGNG
+270 LLILIWQGNI
-280 AVSQNLLE
+280 AISHNLLE

-322 AQRIQEVFDQESENV
+322 AQRIQEVFDQTSEDVESS
-337 EADLPVV
+337 LPKVV
-344 KSRDKDLV
+344 SEDKEII
-352 FSVHDLTFAYPN
+352 FSVRHLSFSYPK
-364 SAEESLSGIDF
+364 SAEESLSDIAFD
-375 ELRKGQFMGIIGGTG
+375 LRKGQFMGIIGGTG

-395 LVDLLQALYSLPTS
+395 LVDLLQALYSVPTN
-409 QLSVYIDGKSPKNV
+409 QLSLFIDGKSPKNL

-443 VRSNLSL
+443 IRSNLSL
-450 GLASVSE
+450 GLEEISD
-457 SDLWAALEIAQA
+457 SDLWSALEIAQA

-523 TESRLLA
+523 TESRLLVA
-530 SIRREL
+530 IRQEL
-536 PEQTLIMVSQR
+536 PGQNLIMVSQR
-547 TNSLRAA
+547 TNSLRTA
-554 DQILVLDQGRQVG
+554 DQILVLEQGRQVG

-579 IYQEIDQSQHR
+579 IYQEIHQSQQQG
-590 EEGSH
+590 EEDSY

>member
-1 MFTSLVSSQLH
+1 
-12 KQLLLNK
+12 
-19 RMKRFFRYFQPYQK
+19 MKFLSRYFKDYIK
-33 EAILGPVFKLL
+33 ESILGPVFKLL
-44 EASFELLVPLIIA
+44 EACFELLVPLIIA
-57 FIVDTIIPNGNQGDL
+57 YIVDTIIPNGSQGNL
-72 VAMLLLLVG
+72 VAMLFLLVG
-81 LACVGILV
+81 LACIGIIV
-89 SLTAQYFSA
+89 SLIAQYYSA
-98 KAAVGVTKA
+98 KAAVGVTKE

-157 PIVVFGSLM
+157 PIVVFGSLI

-176 VYFLGMIILL
+176 AYFLGMIILL
-186 LIIVTGISIITSRM
+186 IFIVTVISVMTSRI
-200 YQSIRKDVDSLVG
+200 YQSMRKELDGLVG
-213 QVGETV
+213 QVRETV
-219 MGWRVIRAFG
+219 TGWRVIRAFG
-229 QKAREI
+229 QRVREI
-235 KTFQGINQTYKKHQ
+235 KTFQGINQRYKKQQ

-260 PLTFLVVNTT
+260 PLTFLVVNGT
-270 LLILIWQGNG
+270 LLTLIWQGNI
-280 AVSQNLLE
+280 AISHNLLE

-322 AQRIQEVFDQESENV
+322 AQRIQEVFDQTSEDVESS
-337 EADLPVV
+337 LPKVV
-344 KSRDKDLV
+344 SEDKEII
-352 FSVHDLTFAYPN
+352 FSVRHLSFSYPK
-364 SAEESLSGIDF
+364 SAEESLSDIAFD
-375 ELRKGQFMGIIGGTG
+375 LRKGQFMGIIGGTG

-395 LVDLLQALYSLPTS
+395 LVDLLQALYSVPTN
-409 QLSVYIDGKSPKNV
+409 QLSLFIDGKSPKNL

-428 QIAVVPQQAQLFAGT
+428 QIAIVPQQAQLFAGT
-443 VRSNLSL
+443 IRSNLSL
-450 GLASVSE
+450 GLEEISD
-457 SDLWAALEIAQA
+457 SDLWSALEIAQA

-530 SIRREL
+530 AICREL

-547 TNSLRAA
+547 TNSLRTA
-554 DQILVLDQGRQVG
+554 DQILVLEQGRQVG

-579 IYQEIDQSQHR
+579 IYQEIHQSQQQG
-590 EEGSH
+590 EEDSY

>member
-1 MFTSLVSSQLH
+1 
-12 KQLLLNK
+12 
-19 RMKRFFRYFQPYQK
+19 MKFLSRYFKDYIK
-33 EAILGPVFKLL
+33 ESILGPVFKLL
-44 EASFELLVPLIIA
+44 EACFELLVPLIIA
-57 FIVDTIIPNGNQGDL
+57 YIVDTIIPNGSQGNL
-72 VAMLLLLVG
+72 VAMLFLLVG
-81 LACVGILV
+81 LACIGIIV
-89 SLTAQYFSA
+89 SLIAQYYSA
-98 KAAVGVTKA
+98 KAAVGVTKE

-127 SSSSLLTRLTSDTLQ
+127 SSSSLLARLTSDTLQ

-157 PIVVFGSLM
+157 PIVVFGSLI

-176 VYFLGMIILL
+176 AYFLGMIILL
-186 LIIVTGISIITSRM
+186 IFIVTVISVMTSRI
-200 YQSIRKDVDSLVG
+200 YQSMRKELDGLVG
-213 QVGETV
+213 QVRETV
-219 MGWRVIRAFG
+219 TGWRVIRAFG
-229 QKAREI
+229 QREREI
-235 KTFQGINQTYKKHQ
+235 KAFQGINQIYKKQQ

-260 PLTFLVVNTT
+260 PLTFLVVNGT
-270 LLILIWQGNG
+270 LLILIWQGNI
-280 AVSQNLLE
+280 AISHNLLE

-322 AQRIQEVFDQESENV
+322 AQRIQEVFDQTSEDVESS
-337 EADLPVV
+337 LPKVV
-344 KSRDKDLV
+344 SEDKEII
-352 FSVHDLTFAYPN
+352 FSVRHLSFSYPK
-364 SAEESLSGIDF
+364 SAEESLSDIAFD
-375 ELRKGQFMGIIGGTG
+375 LRKGQFMGIIGGTG

-395 LVDLLQALYSLPTS
+395 LVDLLQTLYSVPTN
-409 QLSVYIDGKSPKNV
+409 QLSLFIDGKSPKNL

-443 VRSNLSL
+443 IRSNLSL
-450 GLASVSE
+450 GLEEISD
-457 SDLWAALEIAQA
+457 SDLWSALEIAQA

-523 TESRLLA
+523 TESRLLVA
-530 SIRREL
+530 IRQEL
-536 PEQTLIMVSQR
+536 PGQNLIMVSQR
-547 TNSLRAA
+547 TNSLRTA
-554 DQILVLDQGRQVG
+554 DQILVLEQGRQVG

-579 IYQEIDQSQHR
+579 IYQEIHQSQQQ
-590 EEGSH
+590 G
-595 ETI
+595 

>member
-1 MFTSLVSSQLH
+1 
-12 KQLLLNK
+12 
-19 RMKRFFRYFQPYQK
+19 MKFLSRYFKDYIK
-33 EAILGPVFKLL
+33 ESILGPVFKLL
-44 EASFELLVPLIIA
+44 EACFELLVPLIIA
-57 FIVDTIIPNGNQGDL
+57 YIVDTIILNGSQGNL
-72 VAMLLLLVG
+72 VAMLFLLVG
-81 LACVGILV
+81 LACIGIIV
-89 SLTAQYFSA
+89 SLIAQYYSA
-98 KAAVGVTKA
+98 KAAVGVTKE

-157 PIVVFGSLM
+157 PIVVFGSLI

-176 VYFLGMIILL
+176 AYFLGMIILL
-186 LIIVTGISIITSRM
+186 IFIVTVISVMTSRI
-200 YQSIRKDVDSLVG
+200 YQSMRKELDGLVG
-213 QVGETV
+213 QVRETV
-219 MGWRVIRAFG
+219 TGWRVIRAFG
-229 QKAREI
+229 QREREI
-235 KTFQGINQTYKKHQ
+235 KAFQGINQIYKKQQ

-260 PLTFLVVNTT
+260 PLTFLVVNGT
-270 LLILIWQGNG
+270 LLILIWQGNI
-280 AVSQNLLE
+280 AISHNLLE

-322 AQRIQEVFDQESENV
+322 AQRIQEVFDQTSEDVESS
-337 EADLPVV
+337 LPKVV
-344 KSRDKDLV
+344 SEDKEII
-352 FSVHDLTFAYPN
+352 FSVRHLSFSYPK
-364 SAEESLSGIDF
+364 SAEESLSDIAFD
-375 ELRKGQFMGIIGGTG
+375 LRKGQFMGIIGGTG

-395 LVDLLQALYSLPTS
+395 LVDLLQALYSVPTN
-409 QLSVYIDGKSPKNV
+409 QLSLFIDGKSPKNL

-428 QIAVVPQQAQLFAGT
+428 QIAIVPQQAQLFAGT
-443 VRSNLSL
+443 IRSNLSL
-450 GLASVSE
+450 GLEEISD
-457 SDLWAALEIAQA
+457 SDLWSAIEIAQA

-497 LTIARAILQKAP
+497 LTLARAILQKAP

-523 TESRLLA
+523 TESRLLVA
-530 SIRREL
+530 IRQEL
-536 PEQTLIMVSQR
+536 PGQNLIMVSQR
-547 TNSLRAA
+547 TNSLRTA
-554 DQILVLDQGRQVG
+554 DQILVLEQGRQVG

-579 IYQEIDQSQHR
+579 IYQEIHQSQQQG
-590 EEGSH
+590 EEDSY

>member
-1 MFTSLVSSQLH
+1 
-12 KQLLLNK
+12 
-19 RMKRFFRYFQPYQK
+19 MKFLSRYFKDYIK
-33 EAILGPVFKLL
+33 ESILGPVFKLL
-44 EASFELLVPLIIA
+44 EACFELLVPLIIA
-57 FIVDTIIPNGNQGDL
+57 YIVDTIIPNGSQGNL
-72 VAMLLLLVG
+72 VAMLFLLVG
-81 LACVGILV
+81 LACIGIIV
-89 SLTAQYFSA
+89 SLIAQYYSA
-98 KAAVGVTKA
+98 KAAVGVTKE

-157 PIVVFGSLM
+157 PIVVFGSLI

-176 VYFLGMIILL
+176 AYFLGMIILL
-186 LIIVTGISIITSRM
+186 IFIVTVISVMTSRI
-200 YQSIRKDVDSLVG
+200 YQSMRKELDGLVG
-213 QVGETV
+213 QVRETV
-219 MGWRVIRAFG
+219 TGWRVIRAFG
-229 QKAREI
+229 QREREI
-235 KTFQGINQTYKKHQ
+235 KAFQGINQIYKKQQ

-260 PLTFLVVNTT
+260 PLTFLVVNGT
-270 LLILIWQGNG
+270 LLILIWQGNI
-280 AVSQNLLE
+280 AISHNLLE

-322 AQRIQEVFDQESENV
+322 AQRIQEVFDQTSEDVESS
-337 EADLPVV
+337 LPKVV
-344 KSRDKDLV
+344 SEDKEII
-352 FSVHDLTFAYPN
+352 FSVRHISFSYPK
-364 SAEESLSGIDF
+364 SAEESLSDITFD
-375 ELRKGQFMGIIGGTG
+375 LRKEQFMGIIGGTG

-395 LVDLLQALYSLPTS
+395 LVDLLQALYSVPTN
-409 QLSVYIDGKSPKNV
+409 QLSLFIDGKSPKNL

-443 VRSNLSL
+443 IRSNLSL
-450 GLASVSE
+450 GLEEISD
-457 SDLWAALEIAQA
+457 SDLWSALEIAQA

-523 TESRLLA
+523 TESRLLVA
-530 SIRREL
+530 IRQEL
-536 PEQTLIMVSQR
+536 PGQNLIMVSQR
-547 TNSLRAA
+547 TNSLRTA
-554 DQILVLDQGRQVG
+554 DQILVLEQGRQVG

-579 IYQEIDQSQHR
+579 IYQEIHQSQQQG
-590 EEGSH
+590 EEDSY

>member
-1 MFTSLVSSQLH
+1 
-12 KQLLLNK
+12 
-19 RMKRFFRYFQPYQK
+19 MKFLSRYFKDYIK
-33 EAILGPVFKLL
+33 ESILGPVFKLL
-44 EASFELLVPLIIA
+44 EACFELLVPLIIA
-57 FIVDTIIPNGNQGDL
+57 YIVDTIIPNGSQGNL
-72 VAMLLLLVG
+72 VAMLFLLVG
-81 LACVGILV
+81 LACIGIIV
-89 SLTAQYFSA
+89 SLIAQYYSA
-98 KAAVGVTKA
+98 KAAVGVTKE

-157 PIVVFGSLM
+157 PIVVFGSLI

-176 VYFLGMIILL
+176 AYFLGMIILL
-186 LIIVTGISIITSRM
+186 IFIVTVISVMTSRI
-200 YQSIRKDVDSLVG
+200 YQSMRKELDGLVG
-213 QVGETV
+213 QVRETV
-219 MGWRVIRAFG
+219 TGWRVIRAFG
-229 QKAREI
+229 QRVREI
-235 KTFQGINQTYKKHQ
+235 KTFQGINRRYKKQQ

-260 PLTFLVVNTT
+260 PLTFLVVNGT
-270 LLILIWQGNG
+270 LLTLIWQGNI
-280 AVSQNLLE
+280 AISHNLLE

-322 AQRIQEVFDQESENV
+322 AQRIQEVFDQTSEDVESS
-337 EADLPVV
+337 LPKVV
-344 KSRDKDLV
+344 SEDKEII
-352 FSVHDLTFAYPN
+352 FSVRHLSFSYPK
-364 SAEESLSGIDF
+364 SAEESLSDIAFD
-375 ELRKGQFMGIIGGTG
+375 LRKGQFMGIIGGTG

-395 LVDLLQALYSLPTS
+395 LVDLLQALYSVPTN
-409 QLSVYIDGKSPKNV
+409 QLSLFIDGKSPKNL

-428 QIAVVPQQAQLFAGT
+428 QIAIVPQQAQLFAGT
-443 VRSNLSL
+443 IRSNLSL
-450 GLASVSE
+450 GLEEISD
-457 SDLWAALEIAQA
+457 SDLWSALEIAQA

-530 SIRREL
+530 AICREL

-547 TNSLRAA
+547 TNSLRTA
-554 DQILVLDQGRQVG
+554 DQILVLEQGRQVG

-579 IYQEIDQSQHR
+579 IYQEIHQSQQQG
-590 EEGSH
+590 EEDSY

>member
-1 MFTSLVSSQLH
+1 
-12 KQLLLNK
+12 
-19 RMKRFFRYFQPYQK
+19 MKFLSRYFKDYIK
-33 EAILGPVFKLL
+33 ESILGPVFKLL
-44 EASFELLVPLIIA
+44 EACFELLVPLIIA
-57 FIVDTIIPNGNQGDL
+57 YIVDTIIPNGSQGNL
-72 VAMLLLLVG
+72 VAMLFLLVG
-81 LACVGILV
+81 LACIGIIV
-89 SLTAQYFSA
+89 SLIAQYYSA
-98 KAAVGVTKA
+98 KAAVGVTKE

-157 PIVVFGSLM
+157 PIVVFGSLI

-176 VYFLGMIILL
+176 AYFLGMIILL
-186 LIIVTGISIITSRM
+186 IFIVTVISVMTSRI
-200 YQSIRKDVDSLVG
+200 YQSMRKELDGLVG
-213 QVGETV
+213 QVRETV
-219 MGWRVIRAFG
+219 TGWRVIRAFG
-229 QKAREI
+229 QREREI
-235 KTFQGINQTYKKHQ
+235 KAFQGINQIYKKQQ

-260 PLTFLVVNTT
+260 PLTFLVVNGT
-270 LLILIWQGNG
+270 LLILIWQGNI
-280 AVSQNLLE
+280 AISHNLLE

-322 AQRIQEVFDQESENV
+322 AQRIQEVFDQTSEDVESS
-337 EADLPVV
+337 LPKVV
-344 KSRDKDLV
+344 SEDKEII
-352 FSVHDLTFAYPN
+352 FSVRHLSFSYPK
-364 SAEESLSGIDF
+364 SAEESLSDIAFD
-375 ELRKGQFMGIIGGTG
+375 LRKGQFMGLIGGTG

-395 LVDLLQALYSLPTS
+395 LVDLLQALYSIPTS
-409 QLSVYIDGKSPKNV
+409 QLSFFIDGKSPRNL

-428 QIAVVPQQAQLFAGT
+428 QLAIVPQQARLFAGT

-450 GLASVSE
+450 GLESVLDSE
-457 SDLWAALEIAQA
+457 LWAALEIAQA
-469 KSFIEDKGGLDSP
+469 KSFVEDKGGLDSP

-523 TESRLLA
+523 TESRLLVA
-530 SIRREL
+530 IRQEL
-536 PEQTLIMVSQR
+536 PGQNLIMVSQR
-547 TNSLRAA
+547 TNSLRTA
-554 DQILVLDQGRQVG
+554 DQILVLEQGRQVG

-579 IYQEIDQSQHR
+579 IYQEIHQSQQQG
-590 EEGSH
+590 EEDSY